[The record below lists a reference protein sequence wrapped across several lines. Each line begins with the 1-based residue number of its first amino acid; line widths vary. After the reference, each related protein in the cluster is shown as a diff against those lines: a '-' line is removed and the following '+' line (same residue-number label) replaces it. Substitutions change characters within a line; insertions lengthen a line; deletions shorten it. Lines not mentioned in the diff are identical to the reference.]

1 MHPSGRGCLSIVAR
15 GWMPVALHVAHP
27 DAGCGLAG
35 TTAWYTPRPPDGI
48 VARGGCGKGI
58 SAVCMFCR
66 MPINQFTC
74 LGGCRR
80 ASESYADALQRL
92 HVYEFA
98 AGQSTISHVPR
109 HPPSES
115 CAPKSFALHGLR
127 PPLQWCLAWGGPNFK
142 IFAPL
147 RSTTRAL
154 SDSICTLP
162 AMCTSSKKI
171 GVKAFCQIQC

>member
-1 MHPSGRGCLSIVAR
+1 MTCGRGLTGASAR
-15 GWMPVALHVAHP
+15 QRLPKRRGTGV
-27 DAGCGLAG
+27 DAGRLACCTYG
-35 TTAWYTPRPPDGI
+35 CRVRPGRHDRL
-48 VARGGCGKGI
+48 VCGCGKGI
-58 SAVCMFCR
+58 SVVCMFCR

-98 AGQSTISHVPR
+98 AGQSTISHAPR

-127 PPLQWCLAWGGPNFK
+127 PPLQWCLAWGDPNFQN
-142 IFAPL
+142 
-147 RSTTRAL
+147 
-154 SDSICTLP
+154 ICTFVVYDKGSFGLY
-162 AMCTSSKKI
+162 MYLVCDVRVFEKKS
-171 GVKAFCQIQC
+171 V